1 MSLPQQSGFAMPPE
15 WAPHQRTFIT
25 WPIDDTT
32 WPDELDE
39 VRQAYARVAQAIAR
53 FEPVTMIVLPELAE
67 EAAQLC
73 GPSVDILP
81 MEYDDSWI
89 RDNGPTFL
97 KNAAGEVAGVNWQ
110 FNAWGNKFPCELDNL
125 VAPQLLD
132 RFGIRRF
139 DAPFVMEGGSIHV
152 DGEGTLLTT
161 EECLLNKNRNPHMT
175 CEELGS
181 QVGRY
186 LGVEKIVWLKKG
198 LYGDHTDGHVD
209 NVACFARPGVVLLQV
224 CSDSEDPNYAISRE
238 NLEILQE
245 AVDAK
250 GRSFEIIPI
259 EQPPALHHNGVR
271 MAASY
276 INFYFVNGGIIL
288 PVFGGECAETDRQ
301 AEAVLA
307 RVFPDR
313 TIVPVESR
321 IILTGGGNIHCA
333 TQQMPK

>member
-15 WAPHQRTFIT
+15 WATHQRTFIV

-39 VRQAYARVAQAIAR
+39 VRQAYARVAQAISR

-67 EAAQLC
+67 EAAQIC

-110 FNAWGNKFPCELDNL
+110 FNAWGNKFPSELDNL
-125 VAPQLLD
+125 VAPQLLEH
-132 RFGIRRF
+132 FGIRRF

-175 CEELGS
+175 REELDA
-181 QVGRY
+181 QVRQY
-186 LGVEKIVWLKKG
+186 LGVEKILWLKNG
-198 LYGDHTDGHVD
+198 LCGDHTDGHVD

-224 CSDSEDPNYAISRE
+224 CSDPDDPNYAISRE
-238 NLEILQE
+238 NLAILQQ
-245 AVDAK
+245 AVDAR
-250 GRSFEIIPI
+250 GRSLEIIPI
-259 EQPPALHHNGVR
+259 EQPPVLHHKGVR

-288 PVFGGECAETDRQ
+288 PIFGGECAETDRQ

>member
-1 MSLPQQSGFAMPPE
+1 MSLPQASGFAMPPE
-15 WAPHQRTFIT
+15 WAPHQRTFIV

-53 FEPVTMIVLPELAE
+53 FEPVTMVVLPELVE
-67 EAAQLC
+67 EAARIC

-89 RDNGPTFL
+89 RDSGPTFL
-97 KNAAGEVAGVNWQ
+97 KNAAGELAGVNWQ
-110 FNAWGNKFPCELDNL
+110 FNAWGNKFPSELDNL

-132 RFGIRRF
+132 HFGIRRF
-139 DAPFVMEGGSIHV
+139 DAPFVLEGGSIHV

-175 CEELGS
+175 REELDA
-181 QVGRY
+181 QVRQY
-186 LGVEKIVWLKKG
+186 LGVEKIIWLKKG
-198 LYGDHTDGHVD
+198 LCGDHTDGHVD

-224 CSDSEDPNYAISRE
+224 CSDPEDPNYAISRE
-238 NLEILQE
+238 NLEILRQ

-250 GRSFEIIPI
+250 GRSLEIIPI
-259 EQPPALHHNGVR
+259 EQPPALYHKGVR

-288 PVFGGECAETDRQ
+288 PIFGGECAETDRQ
-301 AEAVLA
+301 AEAILA

-313 TIVPVESR
+313 TIVPIESR